1 MAVTA
6 VCHKL
11 FGTFLKNQLRRK
23 VTELDLPYDT
33 ALIADRELPR
43 VHQRAVVRGA
53 HPVKASRVPGVAGG
67 GLGRVTCSQ
76 EVIATSMR
84 AARTSRMPLLLAP
97 LGAAVQSVQSA
108 GSGRR
113 RGQGACRATVGR
125 ALRRLLADDLEPPDR
140 PAEERVDLALH
151 AAPLRARPTYPEA
164 VAQFHLH
171 QAVVARQV
179 HQHPVGTGGRPQDLL

>member
-84 AARTSRMPLLLAP
+84 AAQTSRMPLLLAP
-97 LGAAVQSVQSA
+97 LGAVVQSVSQ
-108 GSGRR
+108 
-113 RGQGACRATVGR
+113 RA
-125 ALRRLLADDLEPPDR
+125 
-140 PAEERVDLALH
+140 
-151 AAPLRARPTYPEA
+151 
-164 VAQFHLH
+164 
-171 QAVVARQV
+171 AVVDAARVRAERPLGVRSGAFLRMTSSLQ
-179 HQHPVGTGGRPQDLL
+179 TGRPKSASISRC